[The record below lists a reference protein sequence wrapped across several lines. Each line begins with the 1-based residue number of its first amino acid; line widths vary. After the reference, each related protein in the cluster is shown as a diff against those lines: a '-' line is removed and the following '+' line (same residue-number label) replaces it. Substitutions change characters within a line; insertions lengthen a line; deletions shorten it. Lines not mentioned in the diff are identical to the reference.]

1 MVIMEHYEKGA
12 VKVMEK
18 GRTLAFQV
26 SEELF
31 QRVKEDLEN
40 YEKAYHRRLTQKEFV
55 IGPVSYTHLAATV
68 GYPAPIRTIVLDP
81 DVKMVSTTL
90 RLLWQI

>member
-1 MVIMEHYEKGA
+1 METKGVICKIPLDLHNRVSEEIRETESTMSKFIEMVIREHYEKGA

-31 QRVKEDLEN
+31 QRVKESIDRAKLFE
-40 YEKAYHRRLTQKEFV
+40 
-55 IGPVSYTHLAATV
+55 
-68 GYPAPIRTIVLDP
+68 
-81 DVKMVSTTL
+81 
-90 RLLWQI
+90 W